1 MIAVVLMGHTAL
13 AENIYTLIKTGKID
27 EAKSQLSQL
36 TSAQNRDG
44 DMLFFQSLLSESGD
58 KSAQMMEAALKTGVS
73 ATFRQE
79 IYYHLAHYY
88 FITGDDYKLN
98 KIVNEY
104 RTNWENGVYRSEMI
118 RFSILLDEH
127 DKKYNDA
134 IKQADRY
141 LMEYTAESDNQ
152 FGQIDKA
159 RIMEEFN
166 KPVAAYNLLRTLSK
180 ENSGPCVSMAL
191 YMLAFTAIENKRTD
205 DAVFYYNLCREG
217 YPSAVGLD
225 ATIERMTGMSTS
237 GDRDSKA
244 EQRTGTTYSIQ
255 VGVFSTKDNAE
266 RFSEDFKKFGKNV
279 EIDNK
284 RISDKNYYVVFVG
297 NFSSYNAALTFKKML
312 ESNFDE
318 AFQVKVR

>member
-1 MIAVVLMGHTAL
+1 MIAVVLLGQTAT
-13 AENIYTLIKTGKID
+13 AENIYSLIKTGKIE

-36 TSAQNRDG
+36 SSAQNRDG
-44 DMLFFQSLLSESGD
+44 DILFFQSLLTESGD
-58 KSAQMMEAALKTGVS
+58 ESAQMMEAALKAGVS

-79 IYYHLAHYY
+79 IYFHLVHYY
-88 FITGDDYKLN
+88 FFIGDDFKLN
-98 KIVNEY
+98 KFVNEY
-104 RTNWENGVYRSEMI
+104 RTKWENGKYRSEMI

-134 IKQADRY
+134 IRQADRY
-141 LMEYTAESDNQ
+141 LMEYTSEPENQ

-159 RIMEEFN
+159 RIMERFN
-166 KPVAAYNLLRTLSK
+166 KSVAAYNLLRTLSK

-237 GDRDSKA
+237 GDRDNKA

-266 RFSEDFKKFGKNV
+266 RFSEDFKKFGKTV

-284 RISDKNYYVVFVG
+284 RISDKNYYVVYVG
-297 NFSSYNAALTFKKML
+297 DFSSYNAALTFKKML